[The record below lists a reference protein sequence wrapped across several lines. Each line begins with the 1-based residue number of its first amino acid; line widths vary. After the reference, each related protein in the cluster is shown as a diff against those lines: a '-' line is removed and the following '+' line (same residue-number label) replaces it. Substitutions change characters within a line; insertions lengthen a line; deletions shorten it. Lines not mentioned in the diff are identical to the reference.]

1 MNTFCLPAVHQRR
14 RLDWILT
21 AVLMN
26 EVPKVDEEVCCLWHP
41 VIRPGGEMELA
52 HRVALWCV
60 GLKRYTLKKKTGFR
74 GQQQGFLPRP
84 GQSSASPEVPVTS
97 CAVIWAVTFQF
108 PSFFCSG
115 REYFEVIPF
124 TFHFTSRPSLL
135 PYICWQTGLIA
146 QPSRCYSTS
155 TSVGAG
161 LGLADTRFSGAMR
174 DSHEQA
180 GLCWQIS
187 LWHRELSYWQLRPNA
202 GYGTKPLLWEARA
215 CKHTHTHIS
224 ITGISL
230 GVTRSVKDFKSGFWQ
245 TSDQYIPSLKVK

>member
-1 MNTFCLPAVHQRR
+1 MKFFNHTLCYLHNIGWTLLVSESRGKGFISAGWTAHILRQSFFLLFFFNHTKKTLFLKKPQDKSVPNTNTFCLPAVHQRR

-26 EVPKVDEEVCCLWHP
+26 EVSKVDEEVCCLWHP

-60 GLKRYTLKKKTGFR
+60 GLKGYTLKKKTGFR

-135 PYICWQTGLIA
+135 PYICWQRQG
-146 QPSRCYSTS
+146 
-155 TSVGAG
+155 
-161 LGLADTRFSGAMR
+161 
-174 DSHEQA
+174 
-180 GLCWQIS
+180 
-187 LWHRELSYWQLRPNA
+187 
-202 GYGTKPLLWEARA
+202 
-215 CKHTHTHIS
+215 
-224 ITGISL
+224 
-230 GVTRSVKDFKSGFWQ
+230 
-245 TSDQYIPSLKVK
+245 